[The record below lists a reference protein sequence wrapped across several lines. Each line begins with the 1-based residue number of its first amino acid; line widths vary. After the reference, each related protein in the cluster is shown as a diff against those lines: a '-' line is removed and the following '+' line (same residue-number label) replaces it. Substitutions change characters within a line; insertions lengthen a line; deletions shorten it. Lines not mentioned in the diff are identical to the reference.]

1 MNEYDR
7 PIPVPDE
14 LTMEFWAA
22 AREHRLAFQR
32 CKHCQTYAH
41 PPVLFCKGC
50 GELENPSF
58 EFVPVS
64 GRARIVNW
72 TVMHDS
78 MVKGFKPP
86 WVIVLVEFP
95 EQRHLFYV
103 SILEDTDSPKL
114 KIGADVEVIFRD
126 ISEEM
131 SLPCCKLL

>member
-1 MNEYDR
+1 M
-7 PIPVPDE
+7 
-14 LTMEFWAA
+14 
-22 AREHRLAFQR
+22 AFQR
-32 CKHCQTYAH
+32 CKYCQTYAH

-72 TVMHDS
+72 TVMRDS
-78 MVKGFKPP
+78 MVKGFEPP

-103 SILEDTDSPKL
+103 SILEGTDLSNL
-114 KIGADVEVIFRD
+114 KIGADVEVVFRD
-126 ISEEM
+126 ISEEI